1 MADKPPA
8 STNLDMF
15 TMVVLRRRVEAIIR
29 EMTNALF
36 RSGRSG
42 VLNTAMDFSCSLT
55 DAQFRSISVAL
66 GLPVHVGAIHLIPAA
81 IVAKFGDNIAPG
93 DCFVNNSGYLGNTH
107 CADFTLCSPV
117 FHKGKLVFFSVARAH
132 FGDMGFPSPTTYNP
146 RARDV
151 YEEGLMLPCVR
162 IQRGNV
168 DVPEVIDICR
178 ANIRVPDQFYGDY
191 LATLSAVRTG
201 EQRLI
206 EFCDK
211 YGPDVVKA
219 FLDDF
224 QQYAERMTVEAIRKL
239 PAGTVKR
246 EMRYDSEIAEYPDGI
261 PIRASLT
268 IDPEAGRIVIDL
280 TDNIDNLPL
289 GINMTESTVLA
300 ACMTAVF
307 NVLGPDIPRSSGAF
321 SRVEVRMRE
330 GSAIGKPKFPAATS
344 AATTNLCHAL
354 TPHIQA
360 MFAELGERL
369 GTAYGTIGMPGSC
382 AVVSG
387 RDSRHAG
394 KPFVNQ
400 IIMGYWGGP
409 ALYNHD
415 GWLTYGSGASQGM
428 LWQSS
433 VEVVEQQQPILV
445 ERLEVRTD
453 SGGAGEWEGAP
464 GAHCVF
470 RACEDAVRFMI
481 NSASREF
488 PPLGIRGGNAGAS
501 MRITKVGSDGN
512 VEEQPISVDVVLL
525 PGERLVSEACGG
537 GGYGNPAARDPER
550 VRLGVIDERISAE
563 RARDV
568 YGVVLGGEGM
578 NRTVDV
584 EQTRKLRTTLQN
596 GRGA

>member
-1 MADKPPA
+1 
-8 STNLDMF
+8 
-15 TMVVLRRRVEAIIR
+15 
-29 EMTNALF
+29 
-36 RSGRSG
+36 
-42 VLNTAMDFSCSLT
+42 
-55 DAQFRSISVAL
+55 
-66 GLPVHVGAIHLIPAA
+66 
-81 IVAKFGDNIAPG
+81 
-93 DCFVNNSGYLGNTH
+93 
-107 CADFTLCSPV
+107 
-117 FHKGKLVFFSVARAH
+117 
-132 FGDMGFPSPTTYNP
+132 
-146 RARDV
+146 
-151 YEEGLMLPCVR
+151 
-162 IQRGNV
+162 
-168 DVPEVIDICR
+168 
-178 ANIRVPDQFYGDY
+178 
-191 LATLSAVRTG
+191 
-201 EQRLI
+201 
-206 EFCDK
+206 
-211 YGPDVVKA
+211 
-219 FLDDF
+219 
-224 QQYAERMTVEAIRKL
+224 
-239 PAGTVKR
+239 
-246 EMRYDSEIAEYPDGI
+246 
-261 PIRASLT
+261 
-268 IDPEAGRIVIDL
+268 
-280 TDNIDNLPL
+280 
-289 GINMTESTVLA
+289 
-300 ACMTAVF
+300 
-307 NVLGPDIPRSSGAF
+307 
-321 SRVEVRMRE
+321 MRE